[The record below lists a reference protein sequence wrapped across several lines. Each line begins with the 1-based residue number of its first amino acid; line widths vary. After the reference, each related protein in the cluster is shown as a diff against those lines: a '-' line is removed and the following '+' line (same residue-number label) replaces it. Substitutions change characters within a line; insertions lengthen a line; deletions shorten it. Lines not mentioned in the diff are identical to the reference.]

1 MGLDQPPRFWQGI
14 SGGCMG
20 TNGLLARLREMAQLQ
35 DVHNAQVH
43 PQWRAAGLPYRRAVW
58 MESAELMD
66 HLGWKWWR
74 KHSAD
79 KAQLVLEIVDIWHF
93 GLSMLLLENRVNAE
107 LAERMQRHLATGK
120 KPADPHA
127 AIERFVQ
134 QTLSQ
139 TTFALAGFLD
149 LCLLANL
156 SFEDIYRYYVGKN
169 VLNRFRQDNGYQ
181 TGAYRKSWHG
191 KEDNGHLAE
200 LMATAG
206 VEDSNYQDWLYGALA
221 QRYQGVADT

>member
-1 MGLDQPPRFWQGI
+1 MDADG
-14 SGGCMG
+14 S
-20 TNGLLARLREMAQLQ
+20 LARLREMAKLQ

-43 PQWRAAGLPYRRAVW
+43 PRWRAAGLPYRRAVW

-107 LAERMQRHLATGK
+107 LSACIQRHLATSK

-139 TTFALAGFLD
+139 TTFAVAGFLD
-149 LCLLANL
+149 LCLLADL

-181 TGAYRKSWHG
+181 TGAYQKIWYG

-200 LMATAG
+200 LMAMSN
-206 VEDSNYQDWLYGALA
+206 VEDGNYQAWLYGALT
-221 QRYQGVADT
+221 QRYEAVVGT